1 MKRLNDSLRNISL
14 KRRKI
19 LFYFGPV
26 LIILLLLALLYEP
39 YMRQVNKLKEDYKNK
54 KQLYRNYK
62 ERVDKIPELK
72 AEVDNLSKKIE
83 EVTKICHIGNNTKEF
98 KSKIFDSLS
107 SQTRNLGLNL
117 NITEP
122 SVETLGNVDLYI
134 VNLQGNINDLKPFL
148 TFVENMEKSGN
159 FLIEFMEIKVEDPNN
174 PVNLQVSLKL
184 ISCRLRGG

>member
-1 MKRLNDSLRNISL
+1 MKRLKDSLRNISL
-14 KRRKI
+14 RRKKI
-19 LFYFGPV
+19 LLYFGPV

-39 YMRQVNKLKEDYKNK
+39 YMKQVKKLKEDYKNK

-62 ERVDKIPELK
+62 ERVDKIPELR
-72 AEVDNLSKKIE
+72 AEADKLSKKIE
-83 EVTKICHIGNNTKEF
+83 EVTKICHIGNNTEEV

-107 SQTRNLGLNL
+107 SQIRNLGLNL

-134 VNLQGNINDLKPFL
+134 INLQGNINDLKPFL

-184 ISCRLRGG
+184 TSCSLRGR